1 MKYFTFIIIIFLSG
15 IELYVPDK
23 FLAIPIA
30 DDVKVITITELEK
43 LVSERNGKPLLIN
56 VWATWC
62 VPCREEFP
70 DLISFVDE
78 YKESVEV
85 IGLSVDFPN
94 EIDTKV
100 IPFLEKLNPSFPN
113 YIVEVSDPEKLINF
127 LNKEWNGA
135 IPATFYF
142 NPKGELIKS
151 IIGKSDISDFEKLV
165 SVE

>member
-142 NPKGELIKS
+142 NSNGELIKS